1 MAAIHLFI
9 PSHDEI
15 KDFCSMDKKTGRR
28 YGGVYLITFFKLFI
42 HVFLYI
48 SYASQCNATL
58 QILSSYTLIKHI
70 RMFAISLKY
79 LYRTNYLHFTTLPII
94 MCFPNSSVGLH
105 PDAHFCV
112 RIKCIITNN
121 GMRIK
126 YKNPNQFSQCVFSK
140 ICSIHFPSWRRY
152 TFLSHL
158 TTKSKISVR
167 WKKWLP
173 LRSVYTTP
181 NNQ

>member
-1 MAAIHLFI
+1 M
-9 PSHDEI
+9 
-15 KDFCSMDKKTGRR
+15 
-28 YGGVYLITFFKLFI
+28 
-42 HVFLYI
+42 YI

-70 RMFAISLKY
+70 RMFAFSLKY
-79 LYRTNYLHFTTLPII
+79 LYRTNYLQFTTLPII

-140 ICSIHFPSWRRY
+140 TCSIHYPSWRRY

-167 WKKWLP
+167 WIKKPVAVTCGVHSTKQSIRILQP
-173 LRSVYTTP
+173 PPYLQGIFNEKRLDEVFSE
-181 NNQ
+181 